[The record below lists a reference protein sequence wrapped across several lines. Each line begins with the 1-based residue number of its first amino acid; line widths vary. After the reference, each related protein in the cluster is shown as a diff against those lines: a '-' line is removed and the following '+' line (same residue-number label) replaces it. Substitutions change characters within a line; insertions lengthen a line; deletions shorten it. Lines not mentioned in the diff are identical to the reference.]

1 MVLRPGLGQG
11 PILLVDPAVPGPS
24 ARHAQAPAPLE
35 LQARKGVDKS
45 HELQIASRMLKTQ
58 AANGDYIEDLCMSEK
73 VQMRQT
79 WGTPSGHRFSGESWL
94 THA

>member
-1 MVLRPGLGQG
+1 MRAQACLVVLRPGLGQG

-73 VQMRQT
+73 VRMRQT
-79 WGTPSGHRFSGESWL
+79 
-94 THA
+94 